1 MTSLRQTEENRRNAL
16 RSAGPT
22 TEAGKEKS
30 RRSAYRHGL
39 TAETV
44 ITSAEDLEDYKSFEA
59 TIIADYDPETAVER
73 ELVLRLASLLWRS
86 RRAIL
91 IESSLFSI
99 QAEIVCDR
107 RRGRNAR
114 AAQRRREHSL
124 HLFINNASNSAR
136 SNGSDAHAQNGGEQ
150 LRHES
155 NKLAHGARLLTYSF
169 LRLANLES
177 GAFGLLNRY
186 EVALWRQIVQ
196 TIIALRG
203 MHRRA
208 LIAGRQQL
216 L

>member
-1 MTSLRQTEENRRNAL
+1 MERLLRDDVRDRLIPFSVCA
-16 RSAGPT
+16 AG
-22 TEAGKEKS
+22 
-30 RRSAYRHGL
+30 H
-39 TAETV
+39 
-44 ITSAEDLEDYKSFEA
+44 LERGVFVDK
-59 TIIADYDPETAVER
+59 R
-73 ELVLRLASLLWRS
+73 G
-86 RRAIL
+86 AI
-91 IESSLFSI
+91 SI